1 MKFDPSE
8 VGQKGKLF
16 GFPYAEEEADLILI
30 PVPWDVTVSYSDG
43 TARGPQRILEE
54 SSQLDFAL
62 PHLKGGHLYPVTM
75 LPEQTGW
82 QELSLE
88 NRLLAKNLIQ
98 KLEGEDE
105 LGMSDFVNIANVTR
119 AGHRLNQE
127 LFELATSYL
136 MQNKVVGTVGG
147 DHSTPLGLIQ
157 ALGEKHHDFGILQVD
172 AHMDLREAY
181 EGFEYSHA
189 SIMTNALKVPSL
201 SKLVQVGIRDFCEEE
216 EHMVDMLGGKV
227 RVHFDEVIRK
237 EMRSGIVWED
247 IVKRIVDEL
256 PEKVYISFDI
266 DGLEPGLCPNT
277 GTPVPGGLS
286 FYEATSLIEAVART
300 GRKIIGFD
308 LSETGDH
315 PWDANVASRI
325 LYRLCTATGVSR
337 GGLVYSES

>member
-16 GFPYAEEEADLILI
+16 GFPYSEEEADLVLI

-43 TARGPQRILEE
+43 TASGPQRILEE

-62 PHLKGGHLYPVTM
+62 PHLKSGHLYPVTM
-75 LPEQTGW
+75 LPVH
-82 QELSLE
+82 QEWHRLSQE
-88 NRLLAKNLIQ
+88 SRILAKSLIE

-105 LGMSDFVNIANVTR
+105 LDMSDFVNIANVTR
-119 AGHRLNQE
+119 AGHRLNHE
-127 LFELATSYL
+127 LYELAINYL
-136 MQNKVVGTVGG
+136 NQEKIVGTVGG

-157 ALGEKHHDFGILQVD
+157 ALGEKHQDFGILQID

-189 SIMTNALKVPSL
+189 SIMTNALKVSSV
-201 SKLVQVGIRDFCEEE
+201 SKLVQVGIRDYCEEE
-216 EHMVDMLGGKV
+216 EHVVDNWSGKV
-227 RVHFDEVIRK
+227 RVYFDEVIRK
-237 EMRSGIVWED
+237 EMRSGTSWEG
-247 IVKRIVDEL
+247 ILKRIVDEL

-266 DGLEPGLCPNT
+266 DGLEPSLCPHT

-286 FYEATSLIEAVART
+286 FYEAASLIEAVARS
-300 GRKIIGFD
+300 GREIIGFD

-315 PWDANVASRI
+315 PWDANVASRV

-337 GGLVYSES
+337 GRLIYSES